1 MIRSGEVSGTLAE
14 SFKYLERQLR
24 AEYSMS
30 QKIKSSMIYPAI
42 VFIAMTAI
50 GFLMFFFVLPQI
62 GKVFM
67 TMTIPIPKFTRT
79 MFTLSLSA
87 VKYRYAIIA
96 LFIITLIGLFLFVK
110 KPAGKRL
117 VLALIAPIPIVNNL
131 LQQIDIARF
140 CRIFSTLV
148 ASAVPITDALEI
160 SLSSLNHPKFR
171 NLSTTITQEVLH
183 GKSIAE
189 TFSKNQMF
197 PALLTQ
203 MLSAG
208 EKSGTLDTSL
218 ADLADFYEEEVE
230 EAVKKATQ
238 LLEPVVML
246 LVGIG
251 VGAMILMIIAPLYSV
266 VGNLQMSR

>member
-1 MIRSGEVSGTLAE
+1 
-14 SFKYLERQLR
+14 
-24 AEYSMS
+24 
-30 QKIKSSMIYPAI
+30 
-42 VFIAMTAI
+42 
-50 GFLMFFFVLPQI
+50 
-62 GKVFM
+62 
-67 TMTIPIPKFTRT
+67 
-79 MFTLSLSA
+79 
-87 VKYRYAIIA
+87 
-96 LFIITLIGLFLFVK
+96 
-110 KPAGKRL
+110 
-117 VLALIAPIPIVNNL
+117 
-131 LQQIDIARF
+131 
-140 CRIFSTLV
+140 
-148 ASAVPITDALEI
+148 
-160 SLSSLNHPKFR
+160 
-171 NLSTTITQEVLH
+171 
-183 GKSIAE
+183 
-189 TFSKNQMF
+189 MF